1 MERIFYC
8 WDVFSFLS
16 ESPGLVGP
24 ITFKILFRNFP
35 KSLVLFYL
43 LRVSQFFYLLIL
55 LSDFKFLLTY
65 LIS

>member
-16 ESPGLVGP
+16 EPPGLVGP

-43 LRVSQFFYLLIL
+43 LREYLNFFI
-55 LSDFKFLLTY
+55 F
-65 LIS
+65 